1 MLILIT
7 KNSIVLTEGS
17 LSNCPLSYH
26 HPVAIPGGGFF
37 VPRGRLS
44 ERSKNVFT
52 KHFTPLT
59 KLATAETKF
68 SLCERGHV
76 VNYLPA
82 TGVNELYPR
91 TMQQRSSQQ
100 DIASDKTQRD
110 DKNPVFVAH
119 GTSLFVSL
127 FHSPR

>member
-7 KNSIVLTEGS
+7 KNSIVLVEGS
-17 LSNCPLSYH
+17 LSNCPFSC
-26 HPVAIPGGGFF
+26 HPMIAISRGGFF

-44 ERSKNVFT
+44 ECSKDGFT
-52 KHFTPLT
+52 KHLT
-59 KLATAETKF
+59 TLPDFATAETKF

-100 DIASDKTQRD
+100 DIASDKNNETIKIRY
-110 DKNPVFVAH
+110 
-119 GTSLFVSL
+119 S
-127 FHSPR
+127 